1 MEPYNR
7 HQRNRYT
14 CPSCGKHREF
24 TRYIDTKGAISFPE
38 YVGKCNRINNCG
50 YHYTPAM
57 YFDEH
62 PECKEYNKSFPIVKD
77 KKPVVC
83 HPRLPPVHRH
93 TDTSFIPDEIMQQT
107 MKCYEQ
113 NNLFLYLTNH
123 LGYES
128 ALRLMKTYHVGTA
141 RKWKND
147 FGKIVNYTMKGNN
160 KSKLLATE
168 GVRSDSKQHIAE
180 SFSCQA
186 GLNTRIRTP
195 VYHISLS
202 FSKQDSGKLTDDL
215 MVKIAGEY
223 MEKMN
228 IKNTQY
234 IVVRHYDREHPH
246 IHLVINRV
254 DNDGKTISDS
264 NDRIRNNRVCRE
276 LTIKYG
282 LYMPKGKE
290 NVKYDRLRGK
300 DKHKYEMMFAIR
312 KALEKSNNWNEFKKK
327 LSRDKIH
334 FTIRTDSKG
343 KPCGI
348 VFSRGEYTFSGSR
361 IDRSLSYFKIA
372 NMLNKYENSLDKS
385 DCLGNTQQDKIQEQ
399 EKDTVTPTEHE
410 GIYEDDVTSPI
421 GNSIIN
427 AVADLLLQPNAVI
440 SSRGGGGNSNQLDD
454 DERKRKNREHIRSR
468 RR

>member
-1 MEPYNR
+1 MM
-7 HQRNRYT
+7 
-14 CPSCGKHREF
+14 GK
-24 TRYIDTKGAISFPE
+24 
-38 YVGKCNRINNCG
+38 
-50 YHYTPAM
+50 
-57 YFDEH
+57 
-62 PECKEYNKSFPIVKD
+62 
-77 KKPVVC
+77 
-83 HPRLPPVHRH
+83 
-93 TDTSFIPDEIMQQT
+93 IM
-107 MKCYEQ
+107 K
-113 NNLFLYLTNH
+113 
-123 LGYES
+123 
-128 ALRLMKTYHVGTA
+128 R
-141 RKWKND
+141 ND
-147 FGKIVNYTMKGNN
+147 FGKIVNYTMKGNS

-168 GVRSDSKQHIAE
+168 GVRSDSKQHIAK

-312 KALEKSNNWNEFKKK
+312 KALEKSNNWSEFQKK
-327 LSRDKIH
+327 LNRDKIH

-343 KPCGI
+343 KSCGI

-372 NMLNKYENSLDKS
+372 NKLNKYENSLEIS
-385 DCLGNTQQDKIQEQ
+385 NHLGNIQQDKIQVQ
-399 EKDTVTPTEHE
+399 EKGTVTPTEHDE
-410 GIYEDDVTSPI
+410 IYENEVNSHTI
-421 GNSIIN
+421 NSIIN

-440 SSRGGGGNSNQLDD
+440 SSGGGGGNSNQLDD

>member
-1 MEPYNR
+1 MM
-7 HQRNRYT
+7 
-14 CPSCGKHREF
+14 GK
-24 TRYIDTKGAISFPE
+24 
-38 YVGKCNRINNCG
+38 
-50 YHYTPAM
+50 
-57 YFDEH
+57 
-62 PECKEYNKSFPIVKD
+62 
-77 KKPVVC
+77 
-83 HPRLPPVHRH
+83 
-93 TDTSFIPDEIMQQT
+93 IM
-107 MKCYEQ
+107 K
-113 NNLFLYLTNH
+113 
-123 LGYES
+123 
-128 ALRLMKTYHVGTA
+128 R
-141 RKWKND
+141 ND

-290 NVKYDRLRGK
+290 NVKYDR
-300 DKHKYEMMFAIR
+300 EQ
-312 KALEKSNNWNEFKKK
+312 NNIPAF
-327 LSRDKIH
+327 
-334 FTIRTDSKG
+334 
-343 KPCGI
+343 
-348 VFSRGEYTFSGSR
+348 
-361 IDRSLSYFKIA
+361 
-372 NMLNKYENSLDKS
+372 
-385 DCLGNTQQDKIQEQ
+385 
-399 EKDTVTPTEHE
+399 
-410 GIYEDDVTSPI
+410 
-421 GNSIIN
+421 
-427 AVADLLLQPNAVI
+427 
-440 SSRGGGGNSNQLDD
+440 
-454 DERKRKNREHIRSR
+454 
-468 RR
+468 

>member
-1 MEPYNR
+1 MM
-7 HQRNRYT
+7 
-14 CPSCGKHREF
+14 GK
-24 TRYIDTKGAISFPE
+24 
-38 YVGKCNRINNCG
+38 
-50 YHYTPAM
+50 
-57 YFDEH
+57 
-62 PECKEYNKSFPIVKD
+62 
-77 KKPVVC
+77 
-83 HPRLPPVHRH
+83 
-93 TDTSFIPDEIMQQT
+93 IM
-107 MKCYEQ
+107 K
-113 NNLFLYLTNH
+113 
-123 LGYES
+123 
-128 ALRLMKTYHVGTA
+128 R
-141 RKWKND
+141 ND

-160 KSKLLATE
+160 KSKLLAAE

-202 FSKQDSGKLTDDL
+202 FSKQDSAKLTDDL

-223 MEKMN
+223 MDKMN

-246 IHLVINRV
+246 IHLVVNRV

-312 KALEKSNNWNEFKKK
+312 KALEKSNNWNEFQKK

-348 VFSRGEYTFSGSR
+348 VFSRGEYTFSGSW
-361 IDRSLSYFKIA
+361 IDRSLSYF
-372 NMLNKYENSLDKS
+372 LNS
-385 DCLGNTQQDKIQEQ
+385 
-399 EKDTVTPTEHE
+399 
-410 GIYEDDVTSPI
+410 
-421 GNSIIN
+421 
-427 AVADLLLQPNAVI
+427 
-440 SSRGGGGNSNQLDD
+440 
-454 DERKRKNREHIRSR
+454 
-468 RR
+468 

>member
-1 MEPYNR
+1 MM
-7 HQRNRYT
+7 
-14 CPSCGKHREF
+14 GK
-24 TRYIDTKGAISFPE
+24 
-38 YVGKCNRINNCG
+38 
-50 YHYTPAM
+50 
-57 YFDEH
+57 
-62 PECKEYNKSFPIVKD
+62 
-77 KKPVVC
+77 
-83 HPRLPPVHRH
+83 
-93 TDTSFIPDEIMQQT
+93 IM
-107 MKCYEQ
+107 K
-113 NNLFLYLTNH
+113 
-123 LGYES
+123 
-128 ALRLMKTYHVGTA
+128 R
-141 RKWKND
+141 ND

-160 KSKLLATE
+160 KSKLLAIE

-348 VFSRGEYTFSGSR
+348 VFSRSEYTFSGSR

-372 NMLNKYENSLDKS
+372 NMLNKYENSLDTS
-385 DCLGNTQQDKIQEQ
+385 DCLGNTQQDKILEQ

-410 GIYEDDVTSPI
+410 EIYEKDITSPA

-427 AVADLLLQPNAVI
+427 AVADLLFQPNAVI
-440 SSRGGGGNSNQLDD
+440 SSGGGGGNNNQLDD